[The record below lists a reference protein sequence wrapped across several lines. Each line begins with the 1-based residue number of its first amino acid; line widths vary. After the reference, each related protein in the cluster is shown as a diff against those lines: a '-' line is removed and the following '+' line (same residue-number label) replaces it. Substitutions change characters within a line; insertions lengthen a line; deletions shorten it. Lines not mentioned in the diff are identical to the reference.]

1 MPILIAPSILSADF
15 GRLAEEVRAVTAA
28 GADWIHV
35 DVMDGHFV
43 PPITIGPLVVEA
55 IRRATPLPL
64 DVHLMIEM
72 PERLIGEFVRAGAN
86 RLTVHVEACRDVVA
100 VLRAARTAGA
110 APGLALNPETPLE
123 DVEPYLG
130 QIDLLLVMGVHPGWG
145 GQPMV
150 PGSFEKLARA
160 RELRERHGGRCR
172 RRRARRGLGDLRV
185 RRLRRHHP
193 GAPRRRP
200 LKAGSRQGGR
210 PVQISVDGRR
220 TPALGIAPCGPRP
233 LVGSHLSLLR
243 SPSSPRR
250 PVPGTSTARSTATS
264 ITVAP

>member
-1 MPILIAPSILSADF
+1 MPIIIAPSILSADF

-160 RELRERHGGRCR
+160 R
-172 RRRARRGLGDLRV
+172 GLGDLRV

-193 GAPRRRP
+193 GAPHRRP
-200 LKAGSRQGGR
+200 LTAASRRPGGP

-220 TPALGIAPCGPRP
+220 SSALAIPVCGPRP
-233 LVGSHLSLLR
+233 LVGSRLSPLR
-243 SPSSPRR
+243 SLSSPHR
-250 PVPGTSTARSTATS
+250 PVPGTSTGRSTATS
-264 ITVAP
+264 TTAEP

>member
-1 MPILIAPSILSADF
+1 MPIIIAPSILSADF

-160 RELRERHGGRCR
+160 RELRERHRGRFLIEIVGGIKPSNS
-172 RRRARRGLGDLRV
+172 AEAAAA
-185 RRLRRHHP
+185 
-193 GAPRRRP
+193 GADV
-200 LKAGSRQGGR
+200 LVAGSAIFESDDYAATIRAL
-210 PVQISVDGRR
+210 R
-220 TPALGIAPCGPRP
+220 TG
-233 LVGSHLSLLR
+233 
-243 SPSSPRR
+243 
-250 PVPGTSTARSTATS
+250 AR
-264 ITVAP
+264 